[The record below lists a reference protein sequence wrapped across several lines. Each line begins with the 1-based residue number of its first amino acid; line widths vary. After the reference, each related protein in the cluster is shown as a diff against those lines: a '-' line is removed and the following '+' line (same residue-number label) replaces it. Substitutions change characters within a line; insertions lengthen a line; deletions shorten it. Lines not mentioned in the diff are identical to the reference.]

1 MTAGPTVESVEEP
14 SICKYVLQV
23 CVPALCELSIP
34 SVTTPSSD
42 ATDGHVLEAGL
53 GTTAQ
58 QQPEEPEDAEASSYD
73 ATSSRGDAA
82 AAVQPGAVIPP
93 PMFYG
98 LLWGAVLDE
107 GNSIARDLLSP
118 GPYSTGTSHV
128 RFA

>member
-1 MTAGPTVESVEEP
+1 MPP
-14 SICKYVLQV
+14 
-23 CVPALCELSIP
+23 
-34 SVTTPSSD
+34 VTTPSSD
-42 ATDGHVLEAGL
+42 ATDGHELEAGL
-53 GTTAQ
+53 DTTAQ
-58 QQPEEPEDAEASSYD
+58 QQEPEDAEAYD

-107 GNSIARDLLSP
+107 GNSVARDLLSP